1 MPVNERI
8 DPTSGTRIK
17 PDGLR
22 LLTIGEIALA
32 KTLFGGSLIY
42 SKIWVHRESYL
53 PFNLQPIDVAM
64 TPNGELWFREETYSH
79 DFSLDGL
86 KKKHRFMHEMVHAW
100 QAQKGM
106 FVRTR
111 GYSLVS
117 LITVTA

>member
-1 MPVNERI
+1 MPVNENI

-79 DFSLDGL
+79 DFSLELVGKNTDLCMRWFTPG
-86 KKKHRFMHEMVHAW
+86 KHKRVCLSEHGAYF
-100 QAQKGM
+100 
-106 FVRTR
+106 
-111 GYSLVS
+111 LVS